1 MTQVRNHW
9 EKLAPVGNR
18 VGRARHHTKTQSWTK
33 YCTPFVPVLRRQRQV
48 DLCKFEA
55 NPVYRA
61 SSRTARATKRNPV
74 SWGKET
80 KAVRLLSQED
90 GTTGAG

>member
-48 DLCKFEA
+48 DLLVL
-55 NPVYRA
+55 VYIA
-61 SSRTARATKRNPV
+61 SSRPAKAT
-74 SWGKET
+74 
-80 KAVRLLSQED
+80 
-90 GTTGAG
+90 